1 MGSKRKT
8 KGAFGGGGM
17 KFRTTSVT
25 TAVDPA
31 GTGNG
36 DGGGGGGGTRPLA
49 EAATVSHVLGM
60 MVVHLSRKIIYGV
73 DISHKVSGR
82 QSGGKEASF
91 QPQPSIYRVTPVV
104 KYLGSVDNYYQCSTV
119 CPLLLGFNVG

>member
-8 KGAFGGGGM
+8 KGVFGGGGGM

-25 TAVDPA
+25 AVDPG

-36 DGGGGGGGTRPLA
+36 DGGGGGTRPLA
-49 EAATVSHVLGM
+49 EAASVSHVLGM

-73 DISHKVSGR
+73 DISHKV
-82 QSGGKEASF
+82 GKQKS
-91 QPQPSIYRVTPVV
+91 
-104 KYLGSVDNYYQCSTV
+104 
-119 CPLLLGFNVG
+119 

>member
-8 KGAFGGGGM
+8 KGVFGGGGM

-25 TAVDPA
+25 AVDPG

-36 DGGGGGGGTRPLA
+36 DGGGGTRPLA
-49 EAATVSHVLGM
+49 EAASVSHVLGM

-73 DISHKVSGR
+73 DISHKV
-82 QSGGKEASF
+82 GKQKS
-91 QPQPSIYRVTPVV
+91 
-104 KYLGSVDNYYQCSTV
+104 
-119 CPLLLGFNVG
+119 